1 MNPSYPSNLTPEQWE
16 LLSELIPKAKK
27 GGRKRS
33 VDMQAVINAIMY
45 ILCAGCAWRM
55 LPHDF
60 PNWKTVYHYFRQWRK
75 DGTWQ
80 QIHQRLRLW
89 VRVSQN
95 REPSPSEAMM
105 DSQTVETGTMVSIDV
120 GFDAGKKIKGR
131 KRHIIVDTLGLLLV
145 VVITAAD
152 VSEQAGAKQV
162 LSKLNSIRVGVA
174 RRRHR
179 LGRLI
184 QIWVDGGYRGQDFT
198 HWVMDVYRWLWSVV
212 TRSQE
217 HKGFVV
223 LPKRWLVER
232 TFGWFNWCRRL
243 SKDYEILPETTET
256 FIYLAM
262 IRLMLKQLA

>member
-1 MNPSYPSNLTPEQWE
+1 MNPSYPSNLTLEQWE
-16 LLSELIPKAKK
+16 LLSGLIPQPKT

-33 VDMQAVINAIMY
+33 VDMQAIVNAILY

-55 LPHDF
+55 LPKDF
-60 PNWKTVYHYFRQWRK
+60 PKWKTVYHYFRQWRQ

-80 QIHQRLRLW
+80 QIHERLRLW

-95 REPSPSEAMM
+95 REPSPSQAIM
-105 DSQTVETGTMVSIDV
+105 DSQTVETGTMVSKDV
-120 GFDAGKKIKGR
+120 GFDSGKKIKGR
-131 KRHIIVDTLGLLLV
+131 KRHIIVDTLGLLIV

-162 LSKLNSIRVGVA
+162 LSKLNSIRD
-174 RRRHR
+174 R

-184 QIWVDGGYRGQDFT
+184 QIWVDGGYRGKDFS
-198 HWVMDVYRWLWSVV
+198 HWVIDVYRWVGSVV
-212 TRSQE
+212 TRHQE
-217 HKGFVV
+217 QKGFVV

-243 SKDYEILPETTET
+243 SKDYEILPETTEA
-256 FIYLAM
+256 FIYVAM